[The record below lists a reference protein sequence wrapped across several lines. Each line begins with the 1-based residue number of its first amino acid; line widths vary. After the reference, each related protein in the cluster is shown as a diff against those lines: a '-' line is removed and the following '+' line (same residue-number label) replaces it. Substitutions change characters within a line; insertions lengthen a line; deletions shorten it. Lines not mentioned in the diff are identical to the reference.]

1 MATAPVSRVQ
11 RETKSSANKIASR
24 QKCERAKEKLPRRAA
39 SPRHSC
45 PLSFVEHHN
54 DSAFAVH
61 HHSGSPTHHP
71 LLYINMFVHSS
82 FGDGTMRFS
91 MGGDSFAVG
100 ANGQVMS
107 VGDSLTSECGTD
119 FDEYV
124 RRALE
129 EPFPYHSMMPVSR
142 SIENLWKNR
151 RLRLYSD
158 SNKFRE
164 GKVVSWCQYNMGPF
178 ASNTLWNVDI
188 EMDSFGSGDTVIV
201 DGLKVAKKHNG
212 KEGRIVKFLE
222 SEGRYKVELSD
233 DEQTTIAIKPENLKT
248 AATTYQV
255 NRMNI
260 DGGGTLARFGKRS
273 ERLISLEWLEPAC
286 PHIDLDEGAL
296 KANCPVC
303 RAVEP
308 PLAAYDDAPKE
319 KQDECPICLETK
331 TCRTLQCRHE
341 VCTDCW
347 SKWRNSTSTIPVP
360 PPQMDP
366 DEIQKQRETNFQ
378 KVLGLLPHTMGGTA
392 THANDDDETVDAAF
406 TKFSDCNSAL
416 FEDLI
421 EDAKG
426 GEEGLCHFWQKLTT
440 CAAQFL
446 CTGNVYAF
454 LPKYLPIPALE
465 ILILVAEERED
476 EIVTAYKVI
485 NRDQCT
491 KEVYKSMVQSLICV
505 CCNRIGELYEE
516 VRNYRGAIPWYERSL
531 LHAQKRI
538 KCDDREGNVEACKDA
553 LCAQHCNLG
562 LAQKYAAL
570 FSEALKNYDKSLQLF
585 PQRDVIENRKTLLRE
600 MKEWTG
606 TSGKLTPG
614 C

>member
-1 MATAPVSRVQ
+1 
-11 RETKSSANKIASR
+11 
-24 QKCERAKEKLPRRAA
+24 
-39 SPRHSC
+39 
-45 PLSFVEHHN
+45 
-54 DSAFAVH
+54 
-61 HHSGSPTHHP
+61 
-71 LLYINMFVHSS
+71 MFVHSS

-91 MGGDSFAVG
+91 MGGDSFAFG

-107 VGDSLTSECGTD
+107 VGDSLHSECGTD

-129 EPFPYHSMMPVSR
+129 EPFPYDSMMPASR
-142 SIENLWKNR
+142 SIDNLWKNR

-158 SNKFRE
+158 KNKFRE
-164 GKVVSWCQYNMGPF
+164 GKVVSWSQYNMGPF
-178 ASNTLWNVDI
+178 ARTTLWNIDI
-188 EMDSFGSGDTVIV
+188 EMDSFGAGDTVSV
-201 DGLKVAKKHNG
+201 DGLKVAKEHNG
-212 KEGRIVKFLE
+212 KEGTIVKFLE
-222 SEGRYKVELSD
+222 SEGRYRVELCD
-233 DEQTTIAIKPENLKT
+233 DEQTPIAIKPENLKT
-248 AATTYQV
+248 AATTYYV

-260 DGGGTLARFGKRS
+260 DGGGTLKLIGERPG
-273 ERLISLEWLEPAC
+273 RLISLEWLEPAC
-286 PHIDLDEGAL
+286 PQIDLDEGAL

-303 RAVEP
+303 RAIEP
-308 PLAAYDDAPKE
+308 PLAAYDDAPTE

-347 SKWRNSTSTIPVP
+347 NKWRNSTSTIPVP

-366 DEIQKQRETNFQ
+366 DEVQKQRQANSQE
-378 KVLGLLPHTMGGTA
+378 VIGLLPHTMGGTA
-392 THANDDDETVDAAF
+392 THADDVDETVEAAF
-406 TKFSDCNSAL
+406 RKFCQCVDEL
-416 FEDLI
+416 YKDLT

-440 CAAQFL
+440 CAPQFFCL
-446 CTGNVYAF
+446 DSFITVF
-454 LPKYLPIPALE
+454 PKDLPIPALE

-476 EIVTAYKVI
+476 EIVAAYNVI
-485 NRDQCT
+485 DSGQCN
-491 KEVYKSMVQSLICV
+491 KEVYKSVVQMLILV

-516 VRNYRGAIPWYERSL
+516 VRNYRGAIPWYERSV
-531 LHAQKRI
+531 LHAQKRVQG
-538 KCDDREGNVEACKDA
+538 DNREGNVEGCKHT

-562 LAQKYAAL
+562 LAQKHAAL
-570 FSEALKNYDKSLQLF
+570 FSEALKNYDKSLQLS
-585 PQRDVIENRKTLLRE
+585 PKRDVIENRKTLLRE